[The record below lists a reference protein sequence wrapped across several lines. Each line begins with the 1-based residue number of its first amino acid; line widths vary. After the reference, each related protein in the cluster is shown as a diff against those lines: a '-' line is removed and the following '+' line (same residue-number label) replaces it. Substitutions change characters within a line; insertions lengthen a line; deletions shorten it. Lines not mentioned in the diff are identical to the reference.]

1 MARKRQKKGFRLW
14 KLPLYLLGIVLLLG
28 AGLLL
33 FLTVTEYRPAESEG
47 LIMSGGTAR
56 TLSPGDSFTLMSWN
70 LGYGALGDNADFFM
84 DGGSGV
90 ITADKAR
97 LESNLE
103 GIWQGIQAI
112 HPDILLTQEIA
123 P

>member
-1 MARKRQKKGFRLW
+1 MARNQQKKRLKLW
-14 KLPLYLLGIVLLLG
+14 KLPLYLLSAVLLLA

-33 FLTVTEYRPAESEG
+33 FLTVTEYRPAESEA
-47 LIMSGGTAR
+47 LVMSGGTAR

-103 GIWQGIQAI
+103 Q
-112 HPDILLTQEIA
+112 LLSGEEKG
-123 P
+123 